1 MPDEKEYLYQ
11 YLPLSMKEEDVLEND
26 QLNKQLKAHSA
37 KFRELCEER
46 KKIMIDLKEVRFNI
60 KVNCCCL
67 DEEFDDDKEQKLLE
81 YEIKL
86 IEFEHDIT
94 FLNQHLQEQRQ
105 IANDSELKAVKCIKR
120 IEELNGIIVNL
131 SKGTNETVD
140 NFLKSYKK
148 TNELIHRNKLLQ
160 DEIDSK
166 NEEIESMKNTSPM
179 FRPLDFNK
187 NQADARSESKFIY

>member
-26 QLNKQLKAHSA
+26 YLNKQLKVLST

-86 IEFEHDIT
+86 IEFEHDVT

-105 IANDSELKAVKCIKR
+105 IANDMEHKAVKYMKR
-120 IEELNGIIVNL
+120 IEELNGIIMNL

-187 NQADARSESKFIY
+187 NNVDARSESKFTY